1 MTFNG
6 RKCMSW
12 ISDVRVE
19 LRSLK
24 RTPKELRK
32 FAYLVGS
39 VFILIGGA
47 GFFKHWDVLVV
58 AALWGAGLIL
68 LLGGL
73 LNPRSLER
81 LYAVWMGIAFAL
93 GWVVSRAILIL
104 LFYLVITPIGMLARL
119 FGKKFIDIT
128 FPQAV
133 ESYWISRQNSKRIN
147 YEKMF

>member
-1 MTFNG
+1 
-6 RKCMSW
+6 MSC

-19 LRSLK
+19 MRGLK

-39 VFILIGGA
+39 VLVIVGGA
-47 GFFKHWDVLVV
+47 GLFKHWHVLVV
-58 AALWGAGLIL
+58 AALWGAGLML

-73 LNPRSLER
+73 LTPRLLEGV
-81 LYAVWMGIAFAL
+81 YTVWMGIAFGL
-93 GWVVSRAILIL
+93 GWVVSRAILVL

-128 FPQAV
+128 FPQAG
-133 ESYWISRQNSKRIN
+133 ESYWISRQNSKKIN